1 MVAQPLL
8 GCALHSPSMAAF
20 TTSHRPIRGILK
32 NKSSTTACSVEAPA
46 QQSGGA
52 IQVERKKSQRWDESN
67 ILVTYR
73 PSYRDYDL
81 MNKNEPSTPQLSIQD
96 GREDT
101 AYGLETKDRT
111 RNITVDILAKKFS
124 AIDISELNWK
134 MREPESHGAHT
145 SKIFLDKQEKQR
157 QFELRRKLHCNEG
170 LNIKLARQLIAR
182 DFQFEEMEDE
192 NEQCP
197 HVTNEEKTPAEEPDE
212 GPASDELQNQPH
224 YV

>member
-1 MVAQPLL
+1 
-8 GCALHSPSMAAF
+8 MAAF

-32 NKSSTTACSVEAPA
+32 NKSSTTASSVEAPT

-52 IQVERKKSQRWDESN
+52 TQVQRKKSQRWDESN
-67 ILVTYR
+67 ILATYR

-81 MNKNEPSTPQLSIQD
+81 MKINEPSTPQLSIQD

-101 AYGLETKDRT
+101 AYGFETKDRT
-111 RNITVDILAKKFS
+111 QNITVDILAKKFA
-124 AIDISELNWK
+124 AIDTSELNRK
-134 MREPESHGAHT
+134 MREPESLGAHT

-157 QFELRRKLHCNEG
+157 QFELRRKLHYNEG
-170 LNIKLARQLIAR
+170 LTIKLARQLIAR

-192 NEQCP
+192 NKQCP
-197 HVTNEEKTPAEEPDE
+197 LLIFNEEKTPAEEPDE
-212 GPASDELQNQPH
+212 DPASDELQNQPR